1 MQTALPPAPE
11 EATAAIDSV
20 HLALSPSEIRPSG
33 VGLRHGQQSAV
44 PLVHLRIVLPVG
56 WSSDGSRPGVSALT
70 AYSLVEGMIGS
81 DAAIGRVHGIEEIAE
96 TGIEVLSN
104 STIFSAEILSHDVEE
119 AVDSLREMM
128 RAPSFRT
135 LAFQRAQTRVL
146 QGIGDTQREMRMQ
159 AALADLSIPTVEQWE
174 RSVKAMESWQCRA
187 FYQSYYRAEGAVVVW
202 VGDIG
207 LERARNLT
215 DRLFEGWKPS
225 KTVATP
231 RVAAAATPKAPVVE
245 PLVGK
250 ANLVLLA
257 SGPPLADNDWPA
269 LWLIAMAMES
279 ECDVLPWHADSTA
292 FRICKQISVL
302 QRQQEEAALRKRLDE
317 IIADGLS
324 LSEMESAKRK
334 IVEMEARR
342 MSDPKAIANMLSRWD
357 ASQADGVGDRL
368 RAVTDIRS
376 AARRFLDAKSV
387 KGVLVPMEPQKSNTM
402 N

>member
-1 MQTALPPAPE
+1 
-11 EATAAIDSV
+11 
-20 HLALSPSEIRPSG
+20 
-33 VGLRHGQQSAV
+33 
-44 PLVHLRIVLPVG
+44 
-56 WSSDGSRPGVSALT
+56 
-70 AYSLVEGMIGS
+70 
-81 DAAIGRVHGIEEIAE
+81 
-96 TGIEVLSN
+96 
-104 STIFSAEILSHDVEE
+104 
-119 AVDSLREMM
+119 
-128 RAPSFRT
+128 
-135 LAFQRAQTRVL
+135 
-146 QGIGDTQREMRMQ
+146 
-159 AALADLSIPTVEQWE
+159 
-174 RSVKAMESWQCRA
+174 
-187 FYQSYYRAEGAVVVW
+187 
-202 VGDIG
+202 
-207 LERARNLT
+207 
-215 DRLFEGWKPS
+215 
-225 KTVATP
+225 
-231 RVAAAATPKAPVVE
+231 
-245 PLVGK
+245 
-250 ANLVLLA
+250 
-257 SGPPLADNDWPA
+257 LADNDWPA

-387 KGVLVPMEPQKSNTM
+387 KGVLVPMEPQKSNIV